1 MISLYRTGDS
11 ILHRAPAGWKLLGL
25 AVSALIISIARP
37 GTGWTLLQLGV
48 ASLVVALGAGAG
60 ARGVAVA
67 WWRLRWVIV
76 VLGGALVVFVSA
88 SAAVQSTGRVVTLL
102 LLAEAVTRTT
112 RTSDMLDVLRRL
124 FRPLRAFGVD
134 PETPALAVSLTITMV
149 PVLAG
154 LLEQV
159 RDAQRARGV
168 RLGVRSAVPLL
179 VLAMKHADD
188 VGDALSARGLGR

>member
-1 MISLYRTGDS
+1 MISLYQPGDS
-11 ILHRAPAGWKLLGL
+11 ILHRIPAGPKLLAL
-25 AVSALIISIARP
+25 ALSALVISTVRP
-37 GTGWTLLQLGV
+37 GAAGTLVLLGV
-48 ASLVVALGAGAG
+48 ASVVLLVTGAGV
-60 ARGVAVA
+60 RGLLLA
-67 WWRLRWVIV
+67 WWRLRWLIL
-76 VLGGALVVFVSA
+76 VLGGALVVFVSPA
-88 SAAVQSTGRVVTLL
+88 AAVQNTGRVVALL
-102 LLAEAVTRTT
+102 LLAEAMTRTT
-112 RTSDMLDVLRRL
+112 RTSDLLDVLRRL

-168 RLGVRSAVPLL
+168 RLGVRAAVPLL

-188 VGDALSARGLGR
+188 VGDALTARGIGR

>member
-1 MISLYRTGDS
+1 MISLYRPGDS
-11 ILHRAPAGWKLLGL
+11 ILHRISAGWKLLGL
-25 AVSALIISIARP
+25 ALGALMMSIVRP
-37 GTGWTLLQLGV
+37 DTAGALLLLGL
-48 ASLVVALGAGAG
+48 ASVVLLVAGAG
-60 ARGVAVA
+60 PRGVLLA
-67 WWRLRWVIV
+67 WWRLRWLIL
-76 VLGGALVVFVSA
+76 VLGGALVVFVSPA
-88 SAAVQSTGRVVTLL
+88 AAVQNTGRVVALL

-112 RTSDMLDVLRRL
+112 RTGDLIDVLRRL

-168 RLGVRSAVPLL
+168 RIGVRAAVPLL

-188 VGDALSARGLGR
+188 VGDALTARGLGR

>member
-1 MISLYRTGDS
+1 MISLYQPGDS
-11 ILHRAPAGWKLLGL
+11 ILHRIPAGAKLLGL
-25 AVSALIISIARP
+25 ALSALVISTVRP
-37 GTGWTLLQLGV
+37 GAAGTLVLLGV
-48 ASLVVALGAGAG
+48 ASVVLLVTGAGV
-60 ARGVAVA
+60 RGLLLA
-67 WWRLRWVIV
+67 WWRLRWLIL
-76 VLGGALVVFVSA
+76 VLGGALVVFVSPA
-88 SAAVQSTGRVVTLL
+88 AAVQNTGRVVALL
-102 LLAEAVTRTT
+102 LLAEAMTRTT
-112 RTSDMLDVLRRL
+112 RTGDLLDVLRRL

-168 RLGVRSAVPLL
+168 RLGVRAAVPLL

-188 VGDALSARGLGR
+188 VGDALTARGIGR